1 MPKTHKISL
10 EQGTEA
16 AQARKRTH
24 DKQADKRLWAVQLRG
39 EGKKNKEIAKQ
50 LETSTDVISQWV
62 CAFVTGGVE
71 ALLPKA
77 KTGRR
82 PQMSYAEEAEM
93 LSAYKERAAQG
104 QIIEISEIKADYESR
119 VGHTIGGSQIYYV
132 LRRHGWRKVMP
143 RSKHPNKASDEVIE
157 ASKKLTLESEK

>member
-1 MPKTHKISL
+1 MPKTHKISAK
-10 EQGTEA
+10 QGAEA

-24 DKQADKRLWAVQLRG
+24 DKQADKRLWAVELRG
-39 EGKKNKEIAKQ
+39 EGKKNEEIAKQ

-62 CAFVTGGVE
+62 CAFVAGGVE

-77 KTGRR
+77 KTGRS
-82 PQMSYAEEAEM
+82 PQMSQEEEAEM

-104 QIIEISEIKADYESR
+104 QVIEISEIKADYESR

-132 LRRHGWRKVMP
+132 LRRHEWRKVMP
-143 RSKHPNKASDEVIE
+143 RSKHPNKASDEVVE
-157 ASKKLTLESEK
+157 ASKKLTLESRK